1 MKPTFQLLLAALT
14 AAAGILLAGCKND
27 SAQTKD
33 SAPESGHYIGT
44 WHYELV
50 TQTMAGA
57 AADTMR
63 FDYVANP
70 HEQQL
75 YEVYTPD
82 SVMLFYTVQGDSLLS
97 KREYRYSFRNDTLY
111 MSHPDKPLQSVHVV
125 LHTDSIRVI
134 DYIRTYRDTT
144 FYCTSTIRRSEL
156 PAWLKE

>member
-1 MKPTFQLLLAALT
+1 
-14 AAAGILLAGCKND
+14 
-27 SAQTKD
+27 
-33 SAPESGHYIGT
+33 
-44 WHYELV
+44 
-50 TQTMAGA
+50 MAGA